1 MRKLVKD
8 YTASRPQGAHNFFC
22 KEDGQ
27 PLDRNDVLNLLDIC
41 LLQTSYKKLKL
52 TPHSFRQERALE
64 ETLAGCDFEALQHE
78 CRWSKQSR
86 AFDAYACSDL
96 VALPLKQVHDQ
107 YPKYRQVWTTAR
119 LRYLSQMV
127 VETEGCP
134 SHHPH
139 TRVLRIDFLTAI
151 EVLKPYLPD
160 FYPHPLAIE

>member
-1 MRKLVKD
+1 M
-8 YTASRPQGAHNFFC
+8 
-22 KEDGQ
+22 
-27 PLDRNDVLNLLDIC
+27 NLLDIC

-52 TPHSFRQERALE
+52 TPHSFRQGKALE

-78 CRWSKQSR
+78 CCWSKQSR
-86 AFDAYACSDL
+86 AFDTYMCSDL
-96 VALPLKQVHDQ
+96 VALFPRQVYDQ

-127 VETEGCP
+127 VETEGRP

-139 TRVLRIDFLTAI
+139 ARVLWMDFPAAI

-160 FYPHPLAIE
+160 CYPHPLAVE